1 MLLLLLLLLLAL
13 ASLLS
18 FPALQLSSDNW
29 WRLLNTQT
37 GDGCHSEREVDKT
50 RSTRES
56 SFLISQFSN
65 NSRWGT
71 LFDKVSTFSSNYIL
85 IPKLFL
91 HFL

>member
-37 GDGCHSEREVDKT
+37 GDGCHSEREKLTKLDQLE
-50 RSTRES
+50 RAAFLFH
-56 SFLISQFSN
+56 SFPTTADGEHSLIKSV
-65 NSRWGT
+65 
-71 LFDKVSTFSSNYIL
+71 LFRL
-85 IPKLFL
+85 IIF
-91 HFL
+91 